1 MNASYLTH
9 GLTIAVI
16 GGLICYMWKSVNNR
30 LNAIE
35 LRLVFDSEKRRDS
48 RKNSES

>member
-1 MNASYLTH
+1 MNASYLTQ
-9 GLTIAVI
+9 GVTIIVL
-16 GGLICYMWKSVNNR
+16 GGLICYMWKSINTR

-35 LRLVFDSEKRRDS
+35 LRLVFDAQGRIP